1 MDRVQ
6 NVPKVPPTFVFF
18 AELSWK
24 PMTIKAGDFPPEWPP
39 HGALDHLGQPRG
51 GSAAVEVNLATL
63 LKGSESQFPF
73 RCQLGLSESKLK
85 PL

>member
-1 MDRVQ
+1 MFLMDRVQ

-39 HGALDHLGQPRG
+39 HGALDHLGQPPG

-63 LKGSESQFPF
+63 LK
-73 RCQLGLSESKLK
+73 RK
-85 PL
+85 